1 MPKLTCINAI
11 STEIKLTY
19 MLKINCLEK
28 QNYRMKIWNYRL
40 FIKIKLINFK
50 DILAKWL
57 TIEILVYTE
66 YVKFKF
72 TFIKL
77 LIKIQYF

>member
-19 MLKINCLEK
+19 MLKIHCLGK
-28 QNYRMKIWNYRL
+28 QNYRLKILNYRL

-57 TIEILVYTE
+57 TIEILVYAE
-66 YVKFKF
+66 YVKF
-72 TFIKL
+72 
-77 LIKIQYF
+77 